1 MFSYRAATSYCST
14 ARLCSIFLLTEANVC
29 VYVTD
34 AAPSCLTLGW
44 FLLSSSSLVTELHWL
59 RILAASKEEASQPVC
74 VCVCVVF
81 VNESK
86 DWIYIRRS

>member
-14 ARLCSIFLLTEANVC
+14 ARRCSIFLLTEANVC

-34 AAPSCLTLGW
+34 AAQSCLTLGW

-59 RILAASKEEASQPVC
+59 RILAASKEEACQPLC
-74 VCVCVVF
+74 LCVVF